1 MGMRR
6 FSVLILLTLLAG
18 VSIGPSRAEDPG
30 TSDAASFVNRVVVSA
45 LHTLGDRTITDAERE
60 QRTASLLRQ
69 DFDVSLI
76 SRYVLG
82 RYSATASADDLR
94 TFDGLFVEWI
104 VRSYSPPLRNH
115 VADDIK
121 LTTAPLEGSKDSVVT
136 TEFRT
141 PGGGPA
147 NKIEWRVGARD
158 GGYKIIDV
166 AIEGVSMLVTGRDEV
181 AAIAQRSGG
190 TVAGLN
196 GQLDLKLHTGTVAS
210 GASSGL

>member
-1 MGMRR
+1 MSRH
-6 FSVLILLTLLAG
+6 SILVLLTLLAG
-18 VSIGPSRAEDPG
+18 VGLGAARADEPG
-30 TSDAASFVNRVVVSA
+30 ASDAASFVDRVVVNA
-45 LHTLGDRTITDAERE
+45 LQTLGDRTITDEERE
-60 QRTASLLRQ
+60 RRTATLLRE
-69 DFDVSLI
+69 DFDIARI

-82 RYSATASADDLR
+82 RYSGTASADELR

-104 VRSYSPPLRNH
+104 VRSYSPSLRNH

-136 TEFRT
+136 TEFRDR
-141 PGGGPA
+141 GGGPA

-158 GGYKIIDV
+158 GGYRIIDV
-166 AIEGVSMLVTGRDEV
+166 AIAGVSMLVTGRDEV

-196 GQLDLKLHTGTVAS
+196 GQLTLKLHAGAVAPA
-210 GASSGL
+210 ASSRL